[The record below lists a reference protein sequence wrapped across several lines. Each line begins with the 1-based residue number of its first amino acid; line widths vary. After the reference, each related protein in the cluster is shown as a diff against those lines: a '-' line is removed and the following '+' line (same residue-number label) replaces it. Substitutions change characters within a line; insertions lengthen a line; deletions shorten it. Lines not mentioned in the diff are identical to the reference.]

1 MVSKNFRNTYGIQDL
16 RKLDIN
22 KINTSLKSD
31 IITNGTNC
39 KSLEKLIC
47 KKTGSKYSVV
57 CNNGTSAIMMA
68 LIALKTKKKIHI
80 IIPNINF
87 VASANI
93 ASIIGANII
102 LCDVNS
108 NTGMLDIPALKKV
121 IKKCK
126 EKKITPDFLM
136 PIHYA
141 GDVLDIKNISIFCEK
156 RKMWYRVE
164 PNGEILSL
172 DSTFNHQ
179 LWFAMSGFLIIKA
192 QQNKE
197 IENRCLRFFN
207 VISENL
213 KLSNN
218 GRIGQTVKLGFKED
232 VIKYN
237 LKRIVRKNELQYIK
251 LKEIGYH
258 AFNTYAFSIIY
269 DLYPNLKF
277 FKTND
282 YRKIINYI
290 NSSEYKN
297 NIYISNYG
305 FKYNPPGFEVLKT
318 YNTHESILNNSVEF
332 IDGLLN
338 FHLENNYDN
347 MKCSFTRNVHDKNTS
362 AARIYE
368 LSSSF

>member
-1 MVSKNFRNTYGIQDL
+1 MNLNKFKDLFLKSCYAALENINQNGYMPSGYNGSYNDIETPVRNTAHWIVSFAKAY
-16 RKLDIN
+16 KLTNDKCFYEAIVLALCY
-22 KINTSLKSD
+22 LKD
-31 IITNGTNC
+31 
-39 KSLEKLIC
+39 EKLRPF
-47 KKTGSKYSVV
+47 KKTFICRNKELKDKCNGLIGQAWVIEGLMAGYSV
-57 CNNGTSAIMMA
+57 TQD
-68 LIALKTKKKIHI
+68 K
-80 IIPNINF
+80 
-87 VASANI
+87 
-93 ASIIGANII
+93 
-102 LCDVNS
+102 
-108 NTGMLDIPALKKV
+108 
-121 IKKCK
+121 
-126 EKKITPDFLM
+126 
-136 PIHYA
+136 
-141 GDVLDIKNISIFCEK
+141 DVLDLASEVFLLHPFLEKKN
-156 RKMWYRVE
+156 MWHRVE
-164 PNGEILSL
+164 PTGAVLTL
-172 DSTFNHQ
+172 DMTFNHQ

-218 GRIGQTVKLGFKED
+218 GRIGQSVKLGFKED

-237 LKRIVRKNELQYIK
+237 LKRIIRKNELQYMK
-251 LKEIGYH
+251 LKEVGYH

-269 DLYPNLKF
+269 DLYPNIKF
-277 FKTND
+277 FKTDD
-282 YRKIINYI
+282 YKRIINYI
-290 NSSEYKN
+290 NCSEYKN
-297 NIYISNYG
+297 NIYNSNYG

-318 YNTHESILNNSVEF
+318 YITHESILKNSFEF